1 MFPLPKLDADLT
13 NIRDEI
19 LNGKG
24 FVLFKNLPVTE
35 WGLHKSAAAYMGL
48 GTYFGYFTTQNGRGH
63 VLGHVKD
70 LGAAAA
76 KPGDSAVSLS
86 FITSLTLL
94 WRQAKLCLWKRC

>member
-1 MFPLPKLDADLT
+1 MDAVFT
-13 NIRDEI
+13 EIREEI

-24 FVLFKNLPVTE
+24 FVLFKGLPVTE

-70 LGAAAA
+70 LGAAAT
-76 KPGDSAVSLS
+76 KPGDTAVSHPPV
-86 FITSLTLL
+86 I
-94 WRQAKLCLWKRC
+94 